1 MAGILM
7 ATLIDTARAR
17 GLKAMEGIVLGSN
30 HKMLK
35 FARQL
40 GFSLHRDM
48 EEPDTV
54 NVTRPL

>member
-1 MAGILM
+1 M

-17 GLKAMEGIVLGSN
+17 GLKVMEGIVLGSN

-40 GFSLHRDM
+40 GFSLHRDI

-54 NVTRPL
+54 HVARPL